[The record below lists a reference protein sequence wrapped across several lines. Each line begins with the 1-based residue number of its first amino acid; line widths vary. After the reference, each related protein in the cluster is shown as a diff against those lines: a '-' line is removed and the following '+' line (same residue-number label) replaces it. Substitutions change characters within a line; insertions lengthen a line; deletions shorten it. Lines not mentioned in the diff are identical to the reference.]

1 MHNRTK
7 ESHKVTI
14 IGALVDF
21 ILSIIKIFL
30 GFLGQSGALIA
41 DGIHSLS
48 DLLTDWVTWYTAKI
62 SGDAPDAD
70 HPYGHERFETVATL
84 GLSIFLAIVGTII
97 IIDGFERISNPNE
110 LKYENWLI
118 AAATLSILSK
128 EGLYWYTIKIAKD
141 IKSNLLRANAWHHRT
156 DAFSSIVVVIGII
169 GAANGYYF
177 LDSVAAIIVGIIIIY
192 IGWQLGF
199 EATKELVDTSID
211 QEDIKSL
218 KKALSEI
225 KGVNSVHTLRTR
237 KVGHKKSADV
247 HVQVNPF
254 LSVSEGHIISV
265 SVERVAKECIEDLDD
280 VTVHI
285 DPENDEEKENAP
297 YKDLPERA
305 QALKIISQ
313 SLKLANINYKIEKT
327 QLHYLDGE
335 ILVDFYLSIDYLKDR
350 EIEDI
355 RLKLSLALEKLQG
368 FGEVKVYF
376 SRFKE
381 HGNHGILRLREHLQH
396 RLVELYLVLKAAV
409 P

>member
-1 MHNRTK
+1 MQSNNRTK
-7 ESHKVTI
+7 ASQKVTI
-14 IGALVDF
+14 VGALIDF
-21 ILSIIKIFL
+21 LLSIIKIIL
-30 GFLGQSGALIA
+30 GFIGQSGALIA
-41 DGIHSLS
+41 DGVHSFS
-48 DLLTDWVTWYTAKI
+48 DLLTDWVTWYAAKL

-97 IIDGFERISNPNE
+97 IFEGFGRFSNPNE
-110 LKYENWLI
+110 LRHENWLI
-118 AAATLSILSK
+118 AAAALSVLSK
-128 EGLYWYTIKIAKD
+128 EALYWYTVKVARD
-141 IKSNLLRANAWHHRT
+141 INSDLLKANAWHHRT

-169 GAANGYYF
+169 GAANGYFF
-177 LDSVAAIIVGIIIIY
+177 LDSVAAIIVGILIIY

-211 QEDIKSL
+211 QEDIK
-218 KKALSEI
+218 ALHVAISEI

-265 SVERVAKECIEDLDD
+265 SVERVAKECIEELDD

-285 DPENDEEKENAP
+285 DPENDEEKEDAP

-313 SLKLANINYKIEKT
+313 SLKLENVNYNIEKT
-327 QLHYLDGE
+327 QLHYLEGE
-335 ILVDFYLSIDYLKDR
+335 ILVDFFLSADYLKNQ
-350 EIEDI
+350 ELNNIKSE
-355 RLKLSLALEKLQG
+355 LSAALEKLPD

-376 SRFKE
+376 S
-381 HGNHGILRLREHLQH
+381 
-396 RLVELYLVLKAAV
+396 
-409 P
+409 

>member
-1 MHNRTK
+1 MQSNNRTRA
-7 ESHKVTI
+7 SQKVTI
-14 IGALVDF
+14 VGALIDF
-21 ILSIIKIFL
+21 LLSIIKIIL
-30 GFLGQSGALIA
+30 GFIGQSGALIA
-41 DGIHSLS
+41 DGVHSFS
-48 DLLTDWVTWYTAKI
+48 DLLTDWVTWYAAKL

-97 IIDGFERISNPNE
+97 IFEGFGRFSNPNE
-110 LKYENWLI
+110 LRHENWLI
-118 AAATLSILSK
+118 AAAALSVLSK
-128 EGLYWYTIKIAKD
+128 EALYWYTVKVARD
-141 IKSNLLRANAWHHRT
+141 INSDLLKANAWHHRT

-169 GAANGYYF
+169 GAANGYFF
-177 LDSVAAIIVGIIIIY
+177 LDSVAAIIVGILIIY

-211 QEDIKSL
+211 QEDIKAL
-218 KKALSEI
+218 RVALSEI

-265 SVERVAKECIEDLDD
+265 SVERVAKECIEELDD

-285 DPENDEEKENAP
+285 DPENDEEKEDAP

-313 SLKLANINYKIEKT
+313 SLKLENVNYNIEKT
-327 QLHYLDGE
+327 QLHYLEGE
-335 ILVDFYLSIDYLKDR
+335 ILVDFFLSADYLKNQ
-350 EIEDI
+350 ELNNIKSE
-355 RLKLSLALEKLQG
+355 LSAALEKLPD

-376 SRFKE
+376 S
-381 HGNHGILRLREHLQH
+381 
-396 RLVELYLVLKAAV
+396 
-409 P
+409 

>member
-1 MHNRTK
+1 MQSNNRTK
-7 ESHKVTI
+7 ASQKVTI
-14 IGALVDF
+14 VGALIDF
-21 ILSIIKIFL
+21 LLSIIKIIL
-30 GFLGQSGALIA
+30 GFIGQSGALIA
-41 DGIHSLS
+41 DGVHSFS
-48 DLLTDWVTWYTAKI
+48 DLLTDWVTWYAAKL

-97 IIDGFERISNPNE
+97 IFEGFGRFSNPNE
-110 LKYENWLI
+110 LRHENWLI
-118 AAATLSILSK
+118 AAAALSVLSK
-128 EGLYWYTIKIAKD
+128 EALYWYTVKVARD
-141 IKSNLLRANAWHHRT
+141 INSDLLKANAWHHRT

-169 GAANGYYF
+169 GAANGYFF
-177 LDSVAAIIVGIIIIY
+177 LDSVAAIIVGILIIY

-211 QEDIKSL
+211 QEDIKAL
-218 KKALSEI
+218 RVALSEI

-265 SVERVAKECIEDLDD
+265 SVERVAKECIEELDD

-285 DPENDEEKENAP
+285 DPENDEEKEDAP

-313 SLKLANINYKIEKT
+313 SLKLENVNYNIEKT
-327 QLHYLDGE
+327 QLHYLEGE
-335 ILVDFYLSIDYLKDR
+335 ILVDFFLSANYLKNQ
-350 EIEDI
+350 ELNNIKSE
-355 RLKLSLALEKLQG
+355 LSAALEKLPD

-376 SRFKE
+376 S
-381 HGNHGILRLREHLQH
+381 
-396 RLVELYLVLKAAV
+396 
-409 P
+409 

>member
-1 MHNRTK
+1 MQSNNRTK
-7 ESHKVTI
+7 ASQKVTI
-14 IGALVDF
+14 VGALIDF
-21 ILSIIKIFL
+21 LLSIIKIIL
-30 GFLGQSGALIA
+30 GFIGQSGALIA
-41 DGIHSLS
+41 DGVHSFS
-48 DLLTDWVTWYTAKI
+48 DLLTDWVTWYAAKL

-97 IIDGFERISNPNE
+97 IFEGFGRFSNPNE
-110 LKYENWLI
+110 LRHENWLI
-118 AAATLSILSK
+118 AAAVLSVLSK
-128 EGLYWYTIKIAKD
+128 EALYWYTVKVARD
-141 IKSNLLRANAWHHRT
+141 INSDLLKANAWHHRT

-169 GAANGYYF
+169 GAANGYFF
-177 LDSVAAIIVGIIIIY
+177 LDSVAAIIVGILIIY

-211 QEDIKSL
+211 QEDIKAL
-218 KKALSEI
+218 RVALSEI

-265 SVERVAKECIEDLDD
+265 SVERVAKECIEELDD

-285 DPENDEEKENAP
+285 DPENDEEKEDAP

-313 SLKLANINYKIEKT
+313 SLKLENVNYNIEKT
-327 QLHYLDGE
+327 QLHYLEGE
-335 ILVDFYLSIDYLKDR
+335 ILVDFFLSADYLKNQ
-350 EIEDI
+350 ELNNIKSE
-355 RLKLSLALEKLQG
+355 LSAALEKLPD

-376 SRFKE
+376 S
-381 HGNHGILRLREHLQH
+381 
-396 RLVELYLVLKAAV
+396 
-409 P
+409 

>member
-1 MHNRTK
+1 MQSNNRTK
-7 ESHKVTI
+7 ASQKVTI
-14 IGALVDF
+14 VGALIDF
-21 ILSIIKIFL
+21 LLSIIKIIL
-30 GFLGQSGALIA
+30 GFIGQSGALIA
-41 DGIHSLS
+41 DGVHSFS
-48 DLLTDWVTWYTAKI
+48 DLLTDWVTWYAAKL

-97 IIDGFERISNPNE
+97 IFEGFGRFSNPNE
-110 LKYENWLI
+110 LRHENLLI
-118 AAATLSILSK
+118 AAAALSVLSK
-128 EGLYWYTIKIAKD
+128 EALYWYTVKVARD
-141 IKSNLLRANAWHHRT
+141 INSDLLKANAWHHRT

-169 GAANGYYF
+169 GAANGYFF
-177 LDSVAAIIVGIIIIY
+177 LDSVAAIIVGILIIY

-211 QEDIKSL
+211 QDDIKAL
-218 KKALSEI
+218 RVALSEI
-225 KGVNSVHTLRTR
+225 KGVKSVHTLRTR

-265 SVERVAKECIEDLDD
+265 SVERVAKECIEELDD

-285 DPENDEEKENAP
+285 DPENDEEKEDAP

-313 SLKLANINYKIEKT
+313 SLKLENVNYNIEKT
-327 QLHYLDGE
+327 QLHYLEGE
-335 ILVDFYLSIDYLKDR
+335 ILVDFFLSADYLKNQ
-350 EIEDI
+350 ELNNIKSE
-355 RLKLSLALEKLQG
+355 LSAALEKLPD

-376 SRFKE
+376 S
-381 HGNHGILRLREHLQH
+381 
-396 RLVELYLVLKAAV
+396 
-409 P
+409 

>member
-1 MHNRTK
+1 MQSNNRTK
-7 ESHKVTI
+7 ASQKVTI
-14 IGALVDF
+14 VGALIDF
-21 ILSIIKIFL
+21 LLSIIKIIL
-30 GFLGQSGALIA
+30 GFIGQSGALIA
-41 DGIHSLS
+41 DGVHSFS
-48 DLLTDWVTWYTAKI
+48 DLLTDWVTWYAAKL

-97 IIDGFERISNPNE
+97 IFEGFGRFSNPNE
-110 LKYENWLI
+110 LRHENWLI
-118 AAATLSILSK
+118 AAAALSVLSK
-128 EGLYWYTIKIAKD
+128 EALYWYTVKVARD
-141 IKSNLLRANAWHHRT
+141 INSDLLKANAWHHRT

-169 GAANGYYF
+169 GAANGYFF
-177 LDSVAAIIVGIIIIY
+177 LDSVAAIIVGILIIY

-199 EATKELVDTSID
+199 EATKELVDTSIG
-211 QEDIKSL
+211 QEDIKAL
-218 KKALSEI
+218 RVALSEI

-265 SVERVAKECIEDLDD
+265 SVERVAKECIEELDD

-285 DPENDEEKENAP
+285 DPENDEEKEDAP

-313 SLKLANINYKIEKT
+313 SLKLENVNYNIEKT
-327 QLHYLDGE
+327 QLHYLEGE
-335 ILVDFYLSIDYLKDR
+335 ILVDFFLSADYLKNQ
-350 EIEDI
+350 ELNNIKSE
-355 RLKLSLALEKLQG
+355 LSAALEKLPD

-376 SRFKE
+376 S
-381 HGNHGILRLREHLQH
+381 
-396 RLVELYLVLKAAV
+396 
-409 P
+409 

>member
-1 MHNRTK
+1 MQSNNRTK
-7 ESHKVTI
+7 ASQKVTI
-14 IGALVDF
+14 VGALIDF
-21 ILSIIKIFL
+21 LLSIIKIIL
-30 GFLGQSGALIA
+30 GFIGQSGALIA
-41 DGIHSLS
+41 DGVHSFS
-48 DLLTDWVTWYTAKI
+48 DLLTDWVTWYAAKL

-97 IIDGFERISNPNE
+97 IFEGFGRFSNPNE
-110 LKYENWLI
+110 LRHENWLI
-118 AAATLSILSK
+118 AAAVLSVLSK
-128 EGLYWYTIKIAKD
+128 EALYWYTVKVARD
-141 IKSNLLRANAWHHRT
+141 INSDLLKANAWHHRT

-169 GAANGYYF
+169 GAANGYFF
-177 LDSVAAIIVGIIIIY
+177 LDSVAAIIVGILIIY

-211 QEDIKSL
+211 QEDIKAL
-218 KKALSEI
+218 RVALSEI

-265 SVERVAKECIEDLDD
+265 SVERVAKECIEELDD

-285 DPENDEEKENAP
+285 DPENDEEKEDAP

-313 SLKLANINYKIEKT
+313 SLKLENVNYNIEKT
-327 QLHYLDGE
+327 QLHYLEGE
-335 ILVDFYLSIDYLKDR
+335 ILVDFFLSADYLKNQ
-350 EIEDI
+350 ELNNIKSE
-355 RLKLSLALEKLQG
+355 LSVALEKLPD

-376 SRFKE
+376 S
-381 HGNHGILRLREHLQH
+381 
-396 RLVELYLVLKAAV
+396 
-409 P
+409 

>member
-1 MHNRTK
+1 MQSNNRTK
-7 ESHKVTI
+7 ASQKVTI
-14 IGALVDF
+14 VGALIDF
-21 ILSIIKIFL
+21 LLSIIKIIL
-30 GFLGQSGALIA
+30 GFIGQSGALIA
-41 DGIHSLS
+41 DGVHSFS
-48 DLLTDWVTWYTAKI
+48 DLLTDWVTWYAAKL

-97 IIDGFERISNPNE
+97 IFEGFGRFSNPNE
-110 LKYENWLI
+110 LRHENWLI
-118 AAATLSILSK
+118 AAAALSVLSK
-128 EGLYWYTIKIAKD
+128 EALYWYTVKVARD
-141 IKSNLLRANAWHHRT
+141 INSDLLKANAWHHRT

-169 GAANGYYF
+169 GAANGYFF
-177 LDSVAAIIVGIIIIY
+177 LDSVAAIIVGILIIY

-211 QEDIKSL
+211 QEDIKAL
-218 KKALSEI
+218 RVALSEI

-285 DPENDEEKENAP
+285 DPENDEEKEDAP

-313 SLKLANINYKIEKT
+313 SLKLENVNYNIEKT
-327 QLHYLDGE
+327 QLHYLEGE
-335 ILVDFYLSIDYLKDR
+335 ILVDFFLSADYLKNQ
-350 EIEDI
+350 ELNNIKSE
-355 RLKLSLALEKLQG
+355 LSAALEKLPD

-376 SRFKE
+376 S
-381 HGNHGILRLREHLQH
+381 
-396 RLVELYLVLKAAV
+396 
-409 P
+409 

>member
-1 MHNRTK
+1 MQSNNRTK
-7 ESHKVTI
+7 ASQKVTI
-14 IGALVDF
+14 VGALIDF
-21 ILSIIKIFL
+21 LLSIIKIIL
-30 GFLGQSGALIA
+30 GFIGQSGALIA
-41 DGIHSLS
+41 DGVHSFS
-48 DLLTDWVTWYTAKI
+48 DLLTDWVTWYAAKL

-97 IIDGFERISNPNE
+97 IFEGFGRFSNPNA
-110 LKYENWLI
+110 LKHENWLI
-118 AAATLSILSK
+118 AAAALSVLSK
-128 EGLYWYTIKIAKD
+128 EALYWYTVKVARD
-141 IKSNLLRANAWHHRT
+141 INSDLLKANAWHHRT

-169 GAANGYYF
+169 GAANGYFF
-177 LDSVAAIIVGIIIIY
+177 LDSVAAIIVGILIIY

-211 QEDIKSL
+211 QEDIKAL
-218 KKALSEI
+218 RVALSEI

-265 SVERVAKECIEDLDD
+265 SVERVAKECIEELDD

-285 DPENDEEKENAP
+285 DPENDEEKEDAP

-313 SLKLANINYKIEKT
+313 SLKLENVNYNIEKT
-327 QLHYLDGE
+327 QLHYLEGE
-335 ILVDFYLSIDYLKDR
+335 ILVDFFLSADYLKNQ
-350 EIEDI
+350 ELNNIKSE
-355 RLKLSLALEKLQG
+355 LSAALEKLPD

-376 SRFKE
+376 S
-381 HGNHGILRLREHLQH
+381 
-396 RLVELYLVLKAAV
+396 
-409 P
+409 

>member
-1 MHNRTK
+1 M
-7 ESHKVTI
+7 I
-14 IGALVDF
+14 DF
-21 ILSIIKIFL
+21 LLSIIKIIL
-30 GFLGQSGALIA
+30 GFIGQSGALIA
-41 DGIHSLS
+41 DGVHSFS
-48 DLLTDWVTWYTAKI
+48 DLLTDWVTWYAAKL

-97 IIDGFERISNPNE
+97 IFEGFGRFSNPNE
-110 LKYENWLI
+110 LRHENWLI
-118 AAATLSILSK
+118 AAAALSVLSK
-128 EGLYWYTIKIAKD
+128 EALYWYTVKVARD
-141 IKSNLLRANAWHHRT
+141 INSDLLKANAWHHRT

-169 GAANGYYF
+169 GAANGYFF
-177 LDSVAAIIVGIIIIY
+177 LDSVAAIIVGILIIY

-211 QEDIKSL
+211 QEDIKAL
-218 KKALSEI
+218 RVALSEI

-265 SVERVAKECIEDLDD
+265 SVERVAKECIEELDD

-285 DPENDEEKENAP
+285 DPENDEEKEDAP

-313 SLKLANINYKIEKT
+313 SLKLENVNYNIEKT
-327 QLHYLDGE
+327 QLHYLEGE
-335 ILVDFYLSIDYLKDR
+335 ILVDFFLSADYLKNQ
-350 EIEDI
+350 ELNNIKSE
-355 RLKLSLALEKLQG
+355 LSAALEKLPD

-376 SRFKE
+376 S
-381 HGNHGILRLREHLQH
+381 
-396 RLVELYLVLKAAV
+396 
-409 P
+409 

>member
-1 MHNRTK
+1 MQSNNRTK
-7 ESHKVTI
+7 ASQKVTI
-14 IGALVDF
+14 VGALIDF
-21 ILSIIKIFL
+21 LLSIIKIIL
-30 GFLGQSGALIA
+30 GFIGQSGALIA
-41 DGIHSLS
+41 DGVHSFS
-48 DLLTDWVTWYTAKI
+48 DLLTDWVTWYAAKL

-97 IIDGFERISNPNE
+97 IFEGFGRFSNPNE
-110 LKYENWLI
+110 LRHENWLI
-118 AAATLSILSK
+118 AAAALSVLSK
-128 EGLYWYTIKIAKD
+128 EALYWYTVKVARD
-141 IKSNLLRANAWHHRT
+141 INSDLLKANAWHHRT

-169 GAANGYYF
+169 GAANGYFF
-177 LDSVAAIIVGIIIIY
+177 LDSVAAIIVGILIIY

-211 QEDIKSL
+211 QEDIKAL
-218 KKALSEI
+218 RVALSEI

-265 SVERVAKECIEDLDD
+265 SVERDAKECIEELDD

-285 DPENDEEKENAP
+285 GPENDEEKEDAP

-313 SLKLANINYKIEKT
+313 SLKLENVNYNIEKT
-327 QLHYLDGE
+327 QLHYLEGE
-335 ILVDFYLSIDYLKDR
+335 ILVDFFLSADYLKNQ
-350 EIEDI
+350 ELNNIKSE
-355 RLKLSLALEKLQG
+355 LSAALEKLPD

-376 SRFKE
+376 S
-381 HGNHGILRLREHLQH
+381 
-396 RLVELYLVLKAAV
+396 
-409 P
+409 

>member
-1 MHNRTK
+1 MQSNNRTK
-7 ESHKVTI
+7 ASQKVTI
-14 IGALVDF
+14 VGALIDF
-21 ILSIIKIFL
+21 LLSIIKIIL
-30 GFLGQSGALIA
+30 GFIGQSGALIA
-41 DGIHSLS
+41 DGVHSFS
-48 DLLTDWVTWYTAKI
+48 DLLTDWVTWYAAKR

-97 IIDGFERISNPNE
+97 IFEGFGRFSNPNE
-110 LKYENWLI
+110 LRHENWLI
-118 AAATLSILSK
+118 AAAALSVLSK
-128 EGLYWYTIKIAKD
+128 EALYWYTVKVARD
-141 IKSNLLRANAWHHRT
+141 INSDLLKANAWHHRT

-169 GAANGYYF
+169 GAANGYFF
-177 LDSVAAIIVGIIIIY
+177 LDSVAAIIVGILIIY

-211 QEDIKSL
+211 QEDIKAL
-218 KKALSEI
+218 RVALSEI

-265 SVERVAKECIEDLDD
+265 SVERVAKECIEELDD

-285 DPENDEEKENAP
+285 DPENDEEKEDAP

-313 SLKLANINYKIEKT
+313 SLKLENVNYNIEKT
-327 QLHYLDGE
+327 QLHYLEGE
-335 ILVDFYLSIDYLKDR
+335 ILVDFFLSADYLKNQ
-350 EIEDI
+350 ELNNIKSE
-355 RLKLSLALEKLQG
+355 LSAALEKLPD

-376 SRFKE
+376 S
-381 HGNHGILRLREHLQH
+381 
-396 RLVELYLVLKAAV
+396 
-409 P
+409 

>member
-1 MHNRTK
+1 MQSNNRTK
-7 ESHKVTI
+7 ASQKVTI
-14 IGALVDF
+14 VGALIDF
-21 ILSIIKIFL
+21 LLSIIKIIL
-30 GFLGQSGALIA
+30 GFIGQSGALIA
-41 DGIHSLS
+41 DGVHSFS
-48 DLLTDWVTWYTAKI
+48 DLLTDWVTWYAAKL

-97 IIDGFERISNPNE
+97 IFEGFGRFSNPNE
-110 LKYENWLI
+110 LKHENWLI
-118 AAATLSILSK
+118 AAAALSVLSK
-128 EGLYWYTIKIAKD
+128 EALYWYTVKVARD
-141 IKSNLLRANAWHHRT
+141 INSDLLKANAWHHRT

-169 GAANGYYF
+169 GAANGYFF
-177 LDSVAAIIVGIIIIY
+177 LDSVAAIIVGILIIY

-211 QEDIKSL
+211 QEDIKAL
-218 KKALSEI
+218 RVALSEI

-265 SVERVAKECIEDLDD
+265 SVERVAKECIEELDD

-285 DPENDEEKENAP
+285 DPENDEEKEDAP

-305 QALKIISQ
+305 QALKIINQ
-313 SLKLANINYKIEKT
+313 SLKLENVNYNIEKT
-327 QLHYLDGE
+327 QLHYLEGE
-335 ILVDFYLSIDYLKDR
+335 ILVDFFLSADYLKNQ
-350 EIEDI
+350 ELNNIKSE
-355 RLKLSLALEKLQG
+355 LSAALEKLPD

-376 SRFKE
+376 S
-381 HGNHGILRLREHLQH
+381 
-396 RLVELYLVLKAAV
+396 
-409 P
+409 

>member
-1 MHNRTK
+1 MQSNNRTK
-7 ESHKVTI
+7 ASQKVTI
-14 IGALVDF
+14 VGALIDF
-21 ILSIIKIFL
+21 LLSIIKIIL
-30 GFLGQSGALIA
+30 GFIGQSGALIA
-41 DGIHSLS
+41 DGVHSFS
-48 DLLTDWVTWYTAKI
+48 DLLTDWVTWYAAKL

-97 IIDGFERISNPNE
+97 IFEGFGRFSNPNE
-110 LKYENWLI
+110 LRHENWLI
-118 AAATLSILSK
+118 AAAALSVLSK
-128 EGLYWYTIKIAKD
+128 EALYWYTVKVARD
-141 IKSNLLRANAWHHRT
+141 INSDLLKANAWHHRT

-169 GAANGYYF
+169 GAANGYFF
-177 LDSVAAIIVGIIIIY
+177 LDSVAAIIVGILIIY

-211 QEDIKSL
+211 QEDIKAL
-218 KKALSEI
+218 RVALSEI

-265 SVERVAKECIEDLDD
+265 SVERVAKECIEELDD

-285 DPENDEEKENAP
+285 DPENDEEKEDAP

-313 SLKLANINYKIEKT
+313 SLKLENVNYNIEKT
-327 QLHYLDGE
+327 QLHYLEGE
-335 ILVDFYLSIDYLKDR
+335 ILVDFFLSADYLKNQ
-350 EIEDI
+350 ELNNI
-355 RLKLSLALEKLQG
+355 RSELSAALEKLPD

-376 SRFKE
+376 S
-381 HGNHGILRLREHLQH
+381 
-396 RLVELYLVLKAAV
+396 
-409 P
+409 

>member
-1 MHNRTK
+1 MQSNNRTK
-7 ESHKVTI
+7 ASQKVTI
-14 IGALVDF
+14 VGALIDF
-21 ILSIIKIFL
+21 LLSIIKIIL
-30 GFLGQSGALIA
+30 GFIGQSGALIA
-41 DGIHSLS
+41 DGVHSFS
-48 DLLTDWVTWYTAKI
+48 DLLTDWVTWYAAKL

-97 IIDGFERISNPNE
+97 IFEGFGRFSNPNE
-110 LKYENWLI
+110 LRHENWLI
-118 AAATLSILSK
+118 AAAALSVLSK
-128 EGLYWYTIKIAKD
+128 EALYWYTVKVARD
-141 IKSNLLRANAWHHRT
+141 INSDLLKANAWHHRT

-169 GAANGYYF
+169 GAANGYFF
-177 LDSVAAIIVGIIIIY
+177 LDSVAAIIVGILIIY

-211 QEDIKSL
+211 QEYIKAL
-218 KKALSEI
+218 RVALSEI

-265 SVERVAKECIEDLDD
+265 SVERVAKECIEELDD

-285 DPENDEEKENAP
+285 DPENDEEKEDAP

-313 SLKLANINYKIEKT
+313 SLKLENVNYNIEKT
-327 QLHYLDGE
+327 QLHYLEGE
-335 ILVDFYLSIDYLKDR
+335 ILVDFFLSADYLKNQ
-350 EIEDI
+350 ELNNIKSE
-355 RLKLSLALEKLQG
+355 LSAALEKLPD

-376 SRFKE
+376 S
-381 HGNHGILRLREHLQH
+381 
-396 RLVELYLVLKAAV
+396 
-409 P
+409 